1 MAVVRTANSQTDT
14 NTASGAMSAQGD
26 ATMHS
31 ATARQMNA
39 TDACA
44 LNFLK
49 NSSLHDGDEARGH
62 SPLGLKEVRRV

>member
-1 MAVVRTANSQTDT
+1 MAVVRTASSQTDT
-14 NTASGAMSAQGD
+14 NTASGALSAKGD
-26 ATMHS
+26 PAMHN

-49 NSSLHDGDEARGH
+49 NSSLHDCEGARGH